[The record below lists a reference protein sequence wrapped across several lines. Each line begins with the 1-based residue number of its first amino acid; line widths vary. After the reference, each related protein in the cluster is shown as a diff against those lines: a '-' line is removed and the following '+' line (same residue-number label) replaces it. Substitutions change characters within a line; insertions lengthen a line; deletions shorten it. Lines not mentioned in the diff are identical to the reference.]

1 MIPNLSDRPHGDYK
15 VGLFAGEQLLAEQQF
30 SVDQDVTAILK
41 EKAEKAAQAARER
54 AAEEASTGR
63 SARLKL
69 IEEFRRRPLQLLSIL
84 FHNTTKSGTP
94 ISSSTQVFDAAKV
107 LFVGWEV
114 SFKNRL
120 FGLDMN
126 QYRVD
131 ATYVAPDGHTLG
143 SVDDV
148 RMVSDKTKTAT
159 FSGRIGNSS
168 GNAFLPGV
176 YSVNFYLN
184 GQYLAQ
190 RKFRVVSTTASLSPG
205 IGLPPPS
212 SSTST
217 GASGLS
223 GAALP
228 SLDSPTVA
236 NGRIDGLAGRDN
248 VPMEM
253 RLRPQ
258 PNGFL
263 HGELVIHEPGYGLTP
278 IDGFIRGS
286 HIEFQVPYGGRVL
299 YFEGQRHREQM
310 SGSFQSEPAGERGN
324 WSARVD

>member
-1 MIPNLSDRPHGDYK
+1 MAK
-15 VGLFAGEQLLAEQQF
+15 
-30 SVDQDVTAILK
+30 
-41 EKAEKAAQAARER
+41 
-54 AAEEASTGR
+54 
-63 SARLKL
+63 
-69 IEEFRRRPLQLLSIL
+69 IESFRRRPLELLSIL

-94 ISSSTQVFDAAKV
+94 ISGATASFDAAKV

-114 SFKNRL
+114 SFRNRL

-131 ATYVAPDGHTLG
+131 AAYVAPDGHTLG

-168 GNAFLPGV
+168 GSAFLPGV
-176 YSVNFYLN
+176 YTVNFYLN

-190 RKFRVVSTTASLSPG
+190 RKFRVVSTTASLNPG
-205 IGLPPPS
+205 IGLPPAPS
-212 SSTST
+212 SGSY
-217 GASGLS
+217 
-223 GAALP
+223 AAP
-228 SLDSPTVA
+228 PTSLDSPTVA
-236 NGRIDGLAGRDN
+236 NGRLDGLAGRDN
-248 VPMEM
+248 VPIEL

-263 HGELVIHEPGYGLTP
+263 HGELVIHAAGYGLTP
-278 IDGFIRGS
+278 IDGFIRGN

-299 YFEGQRHREQM
+299 YFEGQRRGEAM
-310 SGSFQSEPAGERGN
+310 SGSFQSEPPNDRGN
-324 WSARVD
+324 WNAQVN